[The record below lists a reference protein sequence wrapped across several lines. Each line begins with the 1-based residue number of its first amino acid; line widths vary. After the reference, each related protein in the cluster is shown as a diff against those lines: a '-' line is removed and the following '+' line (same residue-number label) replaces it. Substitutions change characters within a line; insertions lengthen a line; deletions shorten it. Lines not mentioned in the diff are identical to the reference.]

1 MRDTPVNQLL
11 AATVPA
17 PSIEYSELSP
27 MLIVF
32 GAAVA
37 GVIVEAFAPRGWRY
51 PLQLVLGFA
60 GLAVALGAVI
70 ALAGTT
76 STAVVDAVA
85 VDNVALFLQ
94 GAILVVAILGLML
107 MAERGIE
114 PRLRRAHREGPGT
127 WSRAAAVATAAA
139 PVDAF
144 TPQAAAMPGSQDEIA
159 AARAGF
165 STTEVFPLTL
175 FVVGGLLLFPASNDL
190 LTMFIALEVLSL
202 PLYLLCGLARRR
214 RLLSQEAALKYFLLG
229 AFSSA
234 FFLYGMA
241 LLYGYAGTVR
251 FGGIAEVAAGDSG
264 SKTLAVLGLAMLAVG
279 LLFKIGAVPFQSW
292 VPDVYQGAPTPVTA
306 FMAAG
311 TKIAAVGALLRLLQV
326 GVPSLRED
334 WRPILA
340 AIAIATM
347 AVGAIMAVTQ
357 TDMKRILA
365 YSSVAHAGFILT
377 ALVADNASG
386 TSSVLFYL
394 AAYGITTVGAFAAVT
409 LVRDADGEE
418 ATALPAWAGL
428 GRRSP
433 WLATIVALFLL
444 SMAGIPLTSGF
455 VSKFAVFS
463 AAAEGRAPVLVIVGV
478 VASAI
483 AAFFYIRVIVLMFFT
498 DPPEAAPRIVTPP
511 VTTAMITLSAAA
523 TLVLGIL
530 PQPVLDMAERATV
543 FAR

>member
-1 MRDTPVNQLL
+1 MNQLL

-51 PLQLVLGFA
+51 RLQLVLGFA

-114 PRLRRAHREGPGT
+114 PRLRTRREGPGT

-144 TPQAAAMPGSQDEIA
+144 TPQAAAMPGSPDEIA

-165 STTEVFPLTL
+165 STTEVFPLTM

-190 LTMFIALEVLSL
+190 LTMFVALEVLSL

-251 FGGIAEVAAGDSG
+251 FAGIAEVAAGDSG

-326 GVPSLRED
+326 GVPSLRDD
-334 WRPILA
+334 WRPIVA

-409 LVRDADGEE
+409 LVRDGDGDE

-498 DPPEAAPRIVTPP
+498 DPPEDAPRIVTPP
-511 VTTAMITLSAAA
+511 VTTAVITVSAAA

-543 FAR
+543 FVR